1 MASTSNLLDTKTLT
15 LNDILGNG
23 KIYHVPQ
30 YQRDYSWEQDNWEAL
45 WTDLL
50 DAYRDN
56 YAHYMGSIVLQI
68 KGNENDKQYWIIDGQ
83 QRFSTLSILI
93 LAAINKIKKIAETG
107 NDTENNKER
116 ADLLMKQYIG
126 QKDPSSLSYSSK
138 LILNDN
144 NDRFYQQYLL
154 HFKQPINYVK
164 LNDAEKLLWNAFEY
178 YRKQIDSLFIEETGE
193 KIATFLTKTVGESL
207 KFIQITVT
215 DELNA
220 YTVFETLNSRG
231 VELTA
236 TDLLKN
242 FLLSLVSKNS
252 SDSDLRMV
260 KAQWEKI
267 IDAVGLKKFPVF
279 LRYYL
284 NARNTLVKQEQ
295 LFKNIKK
302 TVKTA
307 QDVIDLLEQLEK
319 FAYIYNALYNPEDEL
334 WGGDKE
340 IKEDIGSLN
349 LFRVT
354 LCQPLLMI
362 AYDKLDPTA
371 FRKVLN
377 AIVAISF
384 RYNVIGKLQTNEME
398 KAYNNTA
405 VKVYNGTLTSAA
417 QVIEDLK
424 DLYLDDE
431 TFKQYFELKSI
442 NTSNSQQKKI
452 ARYILYKIEG
462 QLPGGIKTDYAIDD
476 GTIEHILPENEN
488 PHWSEIFNTEEHLR
502 NVYMLG
508 NLSLLENSKNS
519 REAAQKPFADKI
531 KVYQTSRYALS
542 NRITGTDWN
551 VKMIQHRQAALAKTA
566 CGIWKI

>member
-45 WTDLL
+45 WADIV
-50 DAYRDN
+50 DAYHDN
-56 YAHYMGSIVLQI
+56 CAHYMGSIVLQI
-68 KGNENDKQYWIIDGQ
+68 KGSESDKQYWIIDGQ

-93 LAAINKIKKIAETG
+93 LAAIDKINKMAEAG
-107 NDTENNKER
+107 NDAENNMER

-138 LILNDN
+138 LVLNEHSDG
-144 NDRFYQQYLL
+144 FYQQRLL
-154 HFKQPINYVK
+154 HFKQPISYAK
-164 LNDAEKLLWNAFEY
+164 LNDAEKLLWDAFEY
-178 YRKQIDSLFIEETGE
+178 YRNQIDSLFPEENGE
-193 KIATFLTKTVGESL
+193 KIAAFLTKTVGESL

-220 YTVFETLNSRG
+220 YTVFETLNSRR

-242 FLLSLVSKNS
+242 FLFSLVSKS
-252 SDSDLRMV
+252 PSDLQMV
-260 KAQWEKI
+260 KAQWKKI
-267 IDAVGLKKFPVF
+267 IDAIGLNKFPVF
-279 LRYYL
+279 LRYFL
-284 NARNTLVKQEQ
+284 NTKNTLVKQAQ
-295 LFKNIKK
+295 LFKSIKK
-302 TVKTA
+302 TIKTA

-349 LFRVT
+349 LFRVSM
-354 LCQPLLMI
+354 CQPLLMI
-362 AYDKLDPTA
+362 AFDKLDLTA

-405 VKVYNGTLTSAA
+405 VKVYTSMLTTAA
-417 QVIEDLK
+417 QVIDDLK
-424 DLYLDDE
+424 DLYLDDD
-431 TFKQYFELKSI
+431 TFKRYFELKSI

-476 GTIEHILPENEN
+476 GTIEHILPENMN
-488 PHWSEIFNTEEHLR
+488 AHWREIFNDEEHLR

-508 NLSLLENSKNS
+508 NLSLLETSKNNK
-519 REAAQKPFADKI
+519 EAAQKPFADKL

-551 VKMIQHRQAALAKTA
+551 IKMIQHRQANLAKTA

>member
-23 KIYHVPQ
+23 KIYFVPQ

-45 WTDLL
+45 WNDLL
-50 DAYRDN
+50 DAYRDDD
-56 YAHYMGSIVLQI
+56 AHYMGSIVLQI

-83 QRFSTLSILI
+83 QRFATLSILI
-93 LAAINKIKKIAETG
+93 LTAIDKIKNLAETG
-107 NDTENNKER
+107 NDAENNRER

-138 LILNDN
+138 LFLNENTDG
-144 NDRFYQQYLL
+144 FYQQRLL
-154 HFKQPINYVK
+154 HFKQPINYAK
-164 LNDAEKLLWNAFEY
+164 LNDAEKLLWDAFKY
-178 YRKQIDSLFIEETGE
+178 YREQMNALFPEGNGE
-193 KIATFLTKTVGESL
+193 KIAAFLTKTVGESL

-231 VELTA
+231 IELTA

-242 FLLSLVSKNS
+242 FLLSLVSKSS
-252 SDSDLRMV
+252 SDLQMV
-260 KAQWEKI
+260 KAQWKKI

-284 NARNTLVKQEQ
+284 NMQNTLVKQEQ
-295 LFKNIKK
+295 LFKSIKK

-307 QDVIDLLEQLEK
+307 QDVIDLLERLEK

-334 WGGDKE
+334 WNGDKE
-340 IKEDIGSLN
+340 IKEDISSLN

-362 AYDKLDPTA
+362 AFDKLDQPA

-405 VKVYNGTLTSAA
+405 VKVYNATLTSAT
-417 QVIEDLK
+417 QIIDDLK

-431 TFKQYFELKSI
+431 TFKRHFELKSI

-462 QLPGGIKTDYAIDD
+462 QLPDGIKTDYTTDD
-476 GTIEHILPENEN
+476 GTIEHILPENMSS
-488 PHWSEIFNTEEHLR
+488 HWSEIFNAEEHLR

-519 REAAQKPFADKI
+519 KEAAQKPFADKL

-542 NRITGTDWN
+542 KHITGAEWN
-551 VKMIQHRQAALAKTA
+551 IKMIQHRQAGLAKTA